1 MVHTS
6 GEFTASKSGS
16 IRWWLTLSAV
26 IRVLGIAIVMSFG
39 VGRWLLVEDKLE
51 KAQAMLVLSGSI

>member
-1 MVHTS
+1 
-6 GEFTASKSGS
+6 
-16 IRWWLTLSAV
+16 LSAV